1 MASFEDEVDA
11 AQALVAQLEARVQ
24 MDEGGRGIAEIV
36 LPPGELFAAAQTLCD
51 SHSVAIISG
60 FPCML
65 DHDPPTETDG
75 PLGAL
80 AIARACL
87 ALGKS
92 VVLLTD
98 ECNEEVF
105 LACCAASG
113 LDEPFQQGLLSLASF
128 PGLASFDAADARRLR
143 ETCADVDLVVAIE
156 RAGPA
161 ADGCYYTMRGRD
173 MSALVAPLDDLLQP
187 VAEDE
192 EQGGEGEEGVGG
204 GADADLEAV
213 EGVRPRAAAGA
224 GGAPRSICIGDG
236 GNEVGMG
243 KIYARI
249 VASSIPNA
257 RLIACVVPCDHL
269 VVCSVSN
276 WGGYALA
283 AAAAVCTAHQQQQQQ
298 QQEEEQEESGH
309 GQGRGQEQ
317 RQGRGAG
324 QERHLEQLLQVCLPS
339 ADDESRMCERIVQ
352 AGARDGL
359 TGASACM
366 VDGMPLQASLDVL
379 RELGAIA
386 RGGVCD
392 V

>member
-1 MASFEDEVDA
+1 MAGFDGDVQS
-11 AQALVAQLEARVQ
+11 LVAQLEARVQ

-51 SHSVAIISG
+51 SHRVAIISG

-65 DHDPPTETDG
+65 DHEPPTETDG

-113 LDEPFQQGLLSLASF
+113 LDEACRQGLLTLSSF
-128 PGLASFDAADARRLR
+128 PGLASFDADDATRLR
-143 ETCADVDLVVAIE
+143 QTCLDVDLVVAIE

-161 ADGCYYTMRGRD
+161 EDGCYYTMRGRD
-173 MSALVAPLDDLLQP
+173 MTALVAPLDDLLQP
-187 VAEDE
+187 AAD
-192 EQGGEGEEGVGG
+192 EGEEEEGGAGRRTGG
-204 GADADLEAV
+204 GAP
-213 EGVRPRAAAGA
+213 RPPP
-224 GGAPRSICIGDG
+224 PRSICIGDG

-243 KIYARI
+243 KIHARL

-257 RLIACVVPCDHL
+257 RLIACVVPSDHL
-269 VVCSVSN
+269 LVCSVSN

-283 AAAAVCTAHQQQQQQ
+283 AAAAVCASKLAT
-298 QQEEEQEESGH
+298 EQ
-309 GQGRGQEQ
+309 GQEQ
-317 RQGRGAG
+317 G
-324 QERHLEQLLQVCLPS
+324 QDRLEQLLLACLPS
-339 ADDESRMCERIVQ
+339 AEDETRMCERIVS
-352 AGARDGL
+352 AGARDGI
-359 TGASACM
+359 TGANACM

-379 RELGAIA
+379 RALGDIA
-386 RGGVCD
+386 RGGV
-392 V
+392 